1 MDKFKHLS
9 DMFNVRTK
17 NKEYE
22 NFVVNAIYNRVG
34 NMELEPIT
42 QQYVCNP
49 NDPRKYYLIDLYFPQ
64 INYGI
69 EVNEA
74 QHLGEEHTLADKERA
89 EAIKDAIDCT
99 VKVVDIFEKK
109 EKSESAVMRSFE
121 DINNQINLYVDE
133 IRGLILQKEK
143 ADGKKLQWKSDAQKK
158 QEIWASGVL
167 SINDSISYANKK
179 EIEIL
184 LGVAPTQY
192 RCYRHL
198 SDEYYLWVP
207 GLSVR
212 DNSGKIYSSNNWEN
226 YLSENKT
233 EIVEIDTDNK
243 RQKSVTK
250 NTPKRITFM
259 KMKDKYGKN
268 CCKFIGVF
276 ELCNQFMNSNG
287 HLESHYKRIMD
298 KINIV
303 KLNVKQ
309 NQQGDSNGRGSNEF
323 GNEIADLTP
332 EELTEIKKHGE
343 EVIAKHKNNPRGSLA
358 EFVKKCESSAKLEEH
373 GISNGKI

>member
-1 MDKFKHLS
+1 MDKFNHLS
-9 DMFNVRTK
+9 YMFNVRTK
-17 NKEYE
+17 NKKYE

-99 VKVVDIFEKK
+99 VRVVDIFEKK
-109 EKSESAVMRSFE
+109 ERSESAVIRSFT
-121 DINNQINLYVDE
+121 DINNQINKYVEE
-133 IRGLILQKEK
+133 IKSLISHKEK
-143 ADGKKLQWKSDAQKK
+143 VEGKKLQWISDTQKK
-158 QEIWASGVL
+158 QEIWDSGVL
-167 SINDSISYANKK
+167 SIDDSISYANKK

-192 RCYRHL
+192 RCYRPL
-198 SDEYYLWVP
+198 SDQYYLWVP
-207 GLSVR
+207 GLSVQ

-226 YLSENKT
+226 YLSEDKT

-276 ELCNQFMNSNG
+276 ELYDQFLNSNG

-303 KLNVKQ
+303 KLNLA
-309 NQQGDSNGRGSNEF
+309 
-323 GNEIADLTP
+323 EIR
-332 EELTEIKKHGE
+332 KHGE
-343 EVIAKHKNNPRGSLA
+343 DILAKYRNNPTGSLA
-358 EFVKKCESSAKLEEH
+358 EFVKKCESSAKLEEK
-373 GISNGKI
+373 GISK

>member
-1 MDKFKHLS
+1 MDKFDHLS

-17 NKEYE
+17 NKKYE
-22 NFVVNAIYNRVG
+22 NFVVNAIYSKVG

-49 NDPRKYYLIDLYFPQ
+49 DDPRKYYLIDLYFPQ

-109 EKSESAVMRSFE
+109 EQSEAAVMHSYAE
-121 DINNQINLYVDE
+121 INNQIDMYVEE
-133 IRGLILQKEK
+133 IKTLIAQKEK
-143 ADGKKLQWKSDAQKK
+143 TDGKRLQWISDTQKK
-158 QEIWASGVL
+158 QEIWDSGVL
-167 SINDSISYANKK
+167 SIDDSISYANKK
-179 EIEIL
+179 EIEKL
-184 LGVAPTQY
+184 LGVPVTA
-192 RCYRHL
+192 RACYRPL
-198 SDEYYLWVP
+198 SNQYYLWVP

-226 YLSENKT
+226 YLSEDKT

-276 ELCNQFMNSNG
+276 ELYDQFLNSNG
-287 HLESHYKRIMD
+287 HIESHYRRIKD
-298 KINIV
+298 KI
-303 KLNVKQ
+303 
-309 NQQGDSNGRGSNEF
+309 D
-323 GNEIADLTP
+323 IA
-332 EELTEIKKHGE
+332 ELK
-343 EVIAKHKNNPRGSLA
+343 
-358 EFVKKCESSAKLEEH
+358 
-373 GISNGKI
+373 

>member
-1 MDKFKHLS
+1 MDKFNHLS
-9 DMFNVRTK
+9 YMFNVRTK
-17 NKEYE
+17 NKKYE

-99 VKVVDIFEKK
+99 VRVVDIFEKK
-109 EKSESAVMRSFE
+109 ERSESAVIRSFT
-121 DINNQINLYVDE
+121 DINNQINKYVEE
-133 IRGLILQKEK
+133 IKSLISHKEK
-143 ADGKKLQWKSDAQKK
+143 VEGKKLQWISDTQKK
-158 QEIWASGVL
+158 QEIWDSGVL
-167 SINDSISYANKK
+167 SIDDSISYANKK

-192 RCYRHL
+192 RCYRPL

-226 YLSENKT
+226 YLSEDKT

-259 KMKDKYGKN
+259 KMKDKYGKY

-276 ELCNQFMNSNG
+276 ELYDQFLNSNG

-303 KLNVKQ
+303 KLNIKQ

-323 GNEIADLTP
+323 GNETANLTP
-332 EELTEIKKHGE
+332 EELAEIRKHAE
-343 EVIAKHKNNPRGSLA
+343 EVIAKHKNNPTGSLA
-358 EFVKKCESSAKLEEH
+358 EFVKKCKSSAKLEEK
-373 GISNGKI
+373 GISK

>member
-1 MDKFKHLS
+1 MDKFNHLS
-9 DMFNVRTK
+9 YMFNVRTK
-17 NKEYE
+17 NKKYE

-99 VKVVDIFEKK
+99 VKVIDIFEKK
-109 EKSESAVMRSFE
+109 EKPESAVMRSFE

-133 IRGLILQKEK
+133 IRELISQKEK
-143 ADGKKLQWKSDAQKK
+143 ADGKRLQWKSDAQKK
-158 QEIWASGVL
+158 KEIWESGVL
-167 SINDSISYANKK
+167 SISDSVSYANKK

-184 LGVAPTQY
+184 LGVTPDQY
-192 RCYRHL
+192 RCYRPL
-198 SDEYYLWVP
+198 SSEYYLWVP

-212 DNSGKIYSSNNWEN
+212 DHSGKIYSSNNWEN
-226 YLSENKT
+226 YLSEDKT

-243 RQKSVTK
+243 RQKSGTK

-259 KMKDKYGKN
+259 KMKDKYGKY

-276 ELCNQFMNSNG
+276 ELRVQFVNSNG

-303 KLNVKQ
+303 ELNIKQ
-309 NQQGDSNGRGSNEF
+309 NQQSGSKAQCTAEANF
-323 GNEIADLTP
+323 TP
-332 EELTEIKKHGE
+332 EELVEIKKHGE
-343 EVIAKHKNNPRGSLA
+343 DILAKYRNKPTGSLA
-358 EFVKKCESSAKLEEH
+358 EFVKKCESSAKLDEH
-373 GISNGKI
+373 GIRNGKI